1 MLFPVARAQVCGG
14 FILHEVA
21 ALECLRVGDQVQLH
35 LDEVRTPPL
44 LFVLR
49 VLQPLLSPH
58 PTRARG
64 PG

>member
-1 MLFPVARAQVCGG
+1 MARAQVCGG

-21 ALECLRVGDQVQLH
+21 APERLRVGDQVQLH
-35 LDEVRTPPL
+35 VDEVRTPPP
-44 LFVLR
+44 LFVIC

-58 PTRARG
+58 PTRTQG